1 MWEKIENSNRTN
13 TTNTV
18 IHRLLCEPD
27 DSTSARVYYFT
38 APYFYKIFVSSNMML
53 TMFLVGADET
63 HTQGLCRSS
72 FLDAKKESSNNIN
85 SAVNSSSSFTLFI
98 KA

>member
-1 MWEKIENSNRTN
+1 
-13 TTNTV
+13 
-18 IHRLLCEPD
+18 
-27 DSTSARVYYFT
+27 
-38 APYFYKIFVSSNMML
+38 MML